1 MGLAKRGNALREQHF
16 KQRQELSFQNRK
28 QIAHDFG
35 FFRNSTYLFS
45 LFPLLCGVG
54 SIKAWLVYFPR
65 RKIDFITPFMRTNFR
80 VIRAPI
86 RYEAPPNSRLA
97 PVSRFQ
103 TKKCENGKGERKRAI
118 FQWKCFAGAGH
129 IRKDI

>member
-28 QIAHDFG
+28 QIAHDFSK
-35 FFRNSTYLFS
+35 FNLS
-45 LFPLLCGVG
+45 LLPFPLFFVG
-54 SIKAWLVYFPR
+54 SGVSKHGSYIFPAE
-65 RKIDFITPFMRTNFR
+65 KSTLLPLFMRTNFR
-80 VIRAPI
+80 VIRTSFW
-86 RYEAPPNSRLA
+86 YEARPNSRPT